1 MLIVLIIIT
10 AVIVLTVL
18 SVFVSRLI
26 NSDKNKIDTKTGIQ
40 ESTYIDIDGMKQY
53 VQIRGKNTT
62 DSWKKYQKSRYDF
75 YTRGSCKS
83 YGICIRL
90 LSEGT

>member
-26 NSDKNKIDTKTGIQ
+26 NSYKNKIDTKTGIQ

-53 VQIRGKNTT
+53 VQIRGK
-62 DSWKKYQKSRYDF
+62 KYQKSRYDF